1 MLGTSSSSTVSPTP
15 AKFASS
21 PSSRSSLAAKVIPIS
36 VGEGFVLAVS
46 SRQIVTGPNGMT
58 VQSFSLSPSQ
68 ETVLPAVTEERTTLP
83 AAVVPERVEAPA
95 APSVPATVK
104 QAEQAKAAENSY
116 KAHGCAG
123 YGD

>member
-1 MLGTSSSSTVSPTP
+1 MNKRVI
-15 AKFASS
+15 
-21 PSSRSSLAAKVIPIS
+21 KVIAAG
-36 VGEGFVLAVS
+36 VGAAFVLTACAVS

-83 AAVVPERVEAPA
+83 AAVVPDRVAEPAKLPAPE
-95 APSVPATVK
+95 TVK
-104 QAEQAKAAENSY
+104 HAEQAKSAEQAKTAEQAKATEKAADSY
-116 KAHGCAG
+116 KAYGCAG

>member
-1 MLGTSSSSTVSPTP
+1 MNKRVI
-15 AKFASS
+15 
-21 PSSRSSLAAKVIPIS
+21 KVIAAG
-36 VGEGFVLAVS
+36 VGAAFVLTACAVS

-83 AAVVPERVEAPA
+83 AVVVPDRVAEPAKLPAPE
-95 APSVPATVK
+95 TVK
-104 QAEQAKAAENSY
+104 HAEQAKSAEQTKTAEQAKATENSY
-116 KAHGCAG
+116 KAYGCAG